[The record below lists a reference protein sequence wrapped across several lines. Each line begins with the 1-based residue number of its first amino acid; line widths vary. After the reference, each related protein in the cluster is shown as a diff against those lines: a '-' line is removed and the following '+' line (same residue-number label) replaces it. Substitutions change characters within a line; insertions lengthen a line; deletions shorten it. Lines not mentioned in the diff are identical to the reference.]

1 MVVLYMVIFKECK
14 RCRFYSD
21 SRSTAC
27 EVFILKI
34 FLYIGRIPWIRG
46 IEAEPQKNL
55 QKSFHSYHP
64 QNIRA
69 LKITEYKVMC
79 INYQTYHE
87 SNQHSVLKM
96 RNDPGE

>member
-34 FLYIGRIPWIRG
+34 FLYIGRIPWIRR
-46 IEAEPQKNL
+46 IEAEPQKKL
-55 QKSFHSYHP
+55 TKILPQLPSTKYKS
-64 QNIRA
+64 
-69 LKITEYKVMC
+69 LE
-79 INYQTYHE
+79 NYRVQGY
-87 SNQHSVLKM
+87 VY
-96 RNDPGE
+96 